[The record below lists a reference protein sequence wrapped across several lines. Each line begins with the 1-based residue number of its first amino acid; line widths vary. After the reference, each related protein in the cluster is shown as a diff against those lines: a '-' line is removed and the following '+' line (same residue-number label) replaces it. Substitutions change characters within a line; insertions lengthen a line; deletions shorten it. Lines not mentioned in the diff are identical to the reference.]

1 MTEFIGQTLLTIER
15 FRIVF
20 IFKFLLFITDVLSK
34 IQYKYY

>member
-20 IFKFLLFITDVLSK
+20 IFKFLLFITDVFS
-34 IQYKYY
+34 I